1 MAIKQLL
8 TLARRSQISLCLNQ
22 AIRLASSAVSTVS
35 PFTTTP
41 VTSSSFPLPQ
51 VMPYDNAAEAVKSK
65 LKKLEN
71 PDLRFLRYASP
82 HPILASHDDHILSSP
97 ETRVTTLANGLR
109 VATESD
115 LSAKTA
121 TIGVWIDAGS
131 RFETDS
137 TNGTAHFL
145 EHMLFKGT
153 ERRSRRELEEEIENI
168 GGQLNAYTLR
178 EHITLLAKVLDSNVN
193 QALDI
198 LADMFQNSEFNEARI
213 NQERG
218 VILREMQ
225 EVEGQTQE
233 VVFDHLHAAAFQ
245 HTNLG
250 RTVLGPVDN
259 IKSITRD
266 DLQNFI
272 KTHFTAPRTVIAAA
286 GAVTHEE
293 IVEQVKKLF
302 TNLSSDSTSTS
313 QLVAKEP
320 ANFTGSEVRMI
331 DDDLPLAQFAI
342 AFEGASWTDP
352 DSVALMVMQT
362 MLGSWNKSVGGGKHM
377 GSELAQ
383 KVATNE
389 IAESI
394 MTFNNNYKDTGLFG
408 IYAVAKPDCL
418 DDLAH
423 AIMYAVTKL
432 AYRVSEDDVTRAR
445 NQLKSSLLLNLNG
458 TTPVAEDIGR
468 QLLTYGRRIPTAEL
482 FARIDAVDAN
492 TVGHV
497 ANKYIYDKVRHGYLS
512 HWSNPRITRLQLV
525 QTQNLLEPLLS
536 LPNFP

>member
-1 MAIKQLL
+1 MKQLL
-8 TLARRSQISLCLNQ
+8 TLARRSQIRLCLNQ
-22 AIRLASSAVSTVS
+22 AIRLASSAVAYVS
-35 PFTTTP
+35 PFTTPATLSP
-41 VTSSSFPLPQ
+41 PPPHIL
-51 VMPYDNAAEAVKSK
+51 PYDNAAETVSSK

-71 PDLRFLRYASP
+71 PESRFLKYASP
-82 HPILASHDDHILSSP
+82 HPRLASHDHILSAP
-97 ETRVTTLANGLR
+97 ETRVTTLPNGLR
-109 VATESD
+109 VATESN

-121 TIGVWIDAGS
+121 TVGVWIDAGS
-131 RFETDS
+131 RFESDS

-153 ERRSRRELEEEIENI
+153 KRRSRRELEEEIENI
-168 GGQLNAYTLR
+168 GGQLNAYTSR
-178 EHITLLAKVLDSNVN
+178 EHITLYAKVLDTNVN

-198 LADMFQNSEFNEARI
+198 LADVFQNSEFREARI
-213 NQERG
+213 NEERN

-225 EVEGQTQE
+225 EVEGEIQE
-233 VVFDHLHAAAFQ
+233 VVLDHLHATAFQ
-245 HTNLG
+245 HTPLG
-250 RTVLGPVDN
+250 RTILGPAEN

-272 KTHFTAPRTVIAAA
+272 KNHFTAPRTVIAAA
-286 GAVTHEE
+286 GAVKHEE
-293 IVEQVKKLF
+293 FVEQVKESF

-313 QLVAKEP
+313 QLVDEEP
-320 ANFTGSEVRMI
+320 AKFTGSEVRMI
-331 DDDLPLAQFAI
+331 NDDLPLAQFAI

-383 KVATNE
+383 KVAISE
-389 IAESI
+389 LAESI
-394 MTFNNNYKDTGLFG
+394 MTFNTNYKDTGLFG

-423 AIMYAVTKL
+423 AITYAVTKL
-432 AYRVSEDDVTRAR
+432 AYQVSEDDVTRAR
-445 NQLKSSLLLNLNG
+445 NQLKSSLLLNMNG

-482 FARIDAVDAN
+482 FARIDAVDAS
-492 TVGHV
+492 TVKYV
-497 ANKYIYDKVRHGYLS
+497 ANKYIYDKDMAISAIG
-512 HWSNPRITRLQLV
+512 PIQ
-525 QTQNLLEPLLS
+525 E
-536 LPNFP
+536 LPDYNWFRRRTYWNRY